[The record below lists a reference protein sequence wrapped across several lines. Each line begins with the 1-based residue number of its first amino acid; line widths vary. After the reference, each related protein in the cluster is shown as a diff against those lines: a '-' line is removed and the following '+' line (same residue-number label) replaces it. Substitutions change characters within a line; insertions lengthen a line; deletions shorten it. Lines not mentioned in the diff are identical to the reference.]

1 MGTPLGLFSKLEA
14 KLIPTC
20 AYRSRMDLESAANL
34 GEALSGLAIMFTL
47 LFGLRQVLEVNRNRR
62 FEISQTIANSLEN
75 PLVQRGFANLG
86 RIQPGMTLQEFG
98 DMPREDKD
106 AINAVIVLM
115 ANHAVMT
122 FHRNL
127 SFDIVASFYRGYLPL
142 IGAGLRHVMELVE
155 NAYIHHES
163 SAVTEENGLGTNH
176 WVFWLLDR
184 MAETENP
191 LEYKPHVT
199 QTEWRP

>member
-1 MGTPLGLFSKLEA
+1 MRKAHARDGPRA
-14 KLIPTC
+14 C
-20 AYRSRMDLESAANL
+20 MDLESAANI

-75 PLVQRGFANLG
+75 ALVQRGFANLG
-86 RIQPGMTLQEFG
+86 RILPSMTVQEFQQI
-98 DMPREDKD
+98 PREDKD

-122 FHRNL
+122 FNRNL

-142 IGAGLRHVMELVE
+142 ISRGLRHVMNTVE
-155 NAYIHHES
+155 RAYIDHEE
-163 SAVTEENGLGTNH
+163 SAVTEEQGMGTNH
-176 WVFWLLDR
+176 WVLWLLDR
-184 MAETENP
+184 MEEAPNP
-191 LEYKPHVT
+191 VEHKPHLN
-199 QTEWRP
+199 QTDWRP